1 MANDWACLFL
11 HCITP
16 LHNGAG
22 QGLGTIDRPILRER
36 TTNYPIVQADTLK
49 GALKAMAENEDWD
62 GTSELEP
69 AFGKGETGGN
79 QGALIFK
86 EASLLAFPVRSL
98 AGTFAWVT
106 SRLILA
112 RLCRWL
118 KEAGLEAQPLATRA
132 QALLGATNSLDSNP
146 QHALG
151 PQRAEAGADPA
162 FDDSAV
168 RLAANGPYV
177 LEGLVLQAVNDV
189 TQRKALADFAATLAE
204 LLFGRADAVWAPF
217 FRQRLLL
224 LPHAPFDHLIQTAT
238 EVRPNIQIGE
248 KGVTTDGSLRYTEF
262 LPAET
267 LLLSFVHLEETML
280 CATADKDGLWS
291 KCAALMNRSFQLGA
305 DESKGKGIVQ
315 GHFWTAA
322 TVGGAVSDT
331 AAPPEEVHHA
341 SK

>member
-1 MANDWACLFL
+1 MANDWACLFI

-36 TTNYPIVQADTLK
+36 TTNYPIVQADTVK
-49 GALKAMAENEDWD
+49 GALKALAERTGWD
-62 GTSELEP
+62 ANTELAP
-69 AFGKGETGGN
+69 AFGKGETAGN

-118 KEAGLEAQPLATRA
+118 KEAGLQNEALATQA
-132 QALLGATNSLDSNP
+132 QALLDATTTLDANAQS
-146 QHALG
+146 ALG
-151 PQRAEAGADPA
+151 PKRPVAGAQEA
-162 FDDSAV
+162 FDDAAL

-177 LEGLVLQAVNDV
+177 LEGLVLQAVNGEKA
-189 TQRKALADFAATLAE
+189 RKTLADFAAALAE
-204 LLFGRADAVWAPF
+204 VLFATGEKTWAPF

-224 LPHAPFDHLIQTAT
+224 LPHGPFDHLVQTAT
-238 EVRPNIQIGE
+238 EVRPNIKIGK
-248 KGVTTDGSLRYTEF
+248 KGVTEEGSLRYTEF

-280 CATADKDGLWS
+280 CGTTDKRGLWN
-291 KCAALMNRSFQLGA
+291 KCGALMNRSFQLGA

-315 GHFWTAA
+315 GHLWPAPTAEA
-322 TVGGAVSDT
+322 AVSLT
-331 AAPPEEVHHA
+331 TTPPEEVRHA

>member
-1 MANDWACLFL
+1 
-11 HCITP
+11 
-16 LHNGAG
+16 
-22 QGLGTIDRPILRER
+22 
-36 TTNYPIVQADTLK
+36 LK
-49 GALKAMAENEDWD
+49 GALKATAESNGWD
-62 GTSELEP
+62 ANTELAP

-118 KEAGLEAQPLATRA
+118 KEAGLEAQPLAMQA
-132 QALLGATNSLDSNP
+132 QTLLDATTSLDNDA

-151 PQRAEAGADPA
+151 PQRNGGGADPA
-162 FDDSAV
+162 FDDSTL
-168 RLAANGPYV
+168 RLGENGPYV
-177 LEGLVLQAVNDV
+177 LEGLALQAANDL
-189 TQRKALADFAATLAE
+189 TQRKALADFAATLTG
-204 LLFGRADAVWAPF
+204 LLFGRDDKVWAPF

-224 LPHAPFDHLIQTAT
+224 LPHAPFDHLVQTAT
-238 EVRPNIQIGE
+238 EVRPNIRIGE

-315 GHFWTAA
+315 GHLWIAPAA
-322 TVGGAVSDT
+322 SGAGSSTGASAQGVN
-331 AAPPEEVHHA
+331 HA
-341 SK
+341 R

>member
-1 MANDWACLFL
+1 MANWACLFI

-49 GALKAMAENEDWD
+49 GALKALAATKGWD
-62 GTSELEP
+62 KNKDLEP

-118 KEAGLEAQPLATRA
+118 KEAGLEEMDLTKQA
-132 QALLGATNSLDSNP
+132 QALLDATVTLDANA
-146 QHALG
+146 QKALG
-151 PQRAEAGADPA
+151 PTRAASGDFEA
-162 FDDSAV
+162 FDDSAL
-168 RLAANGPYV
+168 RLATDGPYA
-177 LEGLVLQAVNDV
+177 LEGLVLEPV
-189 TQRKALADFAATLAE
+189 TDSKMRQALADFAGALAE
-204 LLFGRADAVWAPF
+204 VLFGKNEKTWTPF
-217 FRQRLLL
+217 FRERLLL
-224 LPHAPFDHLIQTAT
+224 LPHGPFDHLVQTAT
-238 EVRPNIQIGE
+238 EVRPNIQIGD
-248 KGVTTDGSLRYTEF
+248 KGVTKEGSLRYTEF

-267 LLLSFVHLEETML
+267 LLLSFVHLEEAML
-280 CATADKDGLWS
+280 CGTTDESALWH
-291 KCAALMNRSFQLGA
+291 KCRALMDGSFQLGA

-315 GHFWTAA
+315 GHLWPSPPSVDSTKAE
-322 TVGGAVSDT
+322 GGD
-331 AAPPEEVHHA
+331 A
-341 SK
+341 S

>member
-1 MANDWACLFL
+1 
-11 HCITP
+11 
-16 LHNGAG
+16 
-22 QGLGTIDRPILRER
+22 
-36 TTNYPIVQADTLK
+36 VQADTLK
-49 GALKAMAENEDWD
+49 GALKATAESNGWD
-62 GTSELEP
+62 ANTELAP

-118 KEAGLEAQPLATRA
+118 KEAGLETQPLARQA
-132 QALLGATNSLDSNP
+132 QALLDATTSLDNDA
-146 QHALG
+146 QRTLG
-151 PQRAEAGADPA
+151 PKRPASDHQAA
-162 FDDSAV
+162 FDDSTL
-168 RLAANGPYV
+168 RLGENGPYV

-267 LLLSFVHLEETML
+267 LLLSFVHLEEAML
-280 CATADKDGLWS
+280 CGTAGKSGLWN
-291 KCAALMNRSFQLGA
+291 KCGALMNRSFQLGA